1 MNYCYVENNTIVEG
15 PRGLPR
21 SWRNISGLDMMD
33 ADGLRAIGWFPVRLD
48 EGIVDEK
55 FVGSMF
61 IIHTNEVVEMKLW
74 SKYTADEKAEM
85 DRQAASAIRAE
96 RNTKLSECDWTQ
108 LNDTPL
114 DNTAKV
120 AWTTYRQ
127 ALRDIPTQSGF
138 PHNVVWPVKP

>member
-48 EGIVDEK
+48 EGAVDEK

-127 ALRDIPTQSGF
+127 ALRDIPSQSGF

>member
-96 RNTKLSECDWTQ
+96 RNTKLTECDWTQ

-114 DNTAKV
+114 DNPSKV
-120 AWTTYRQ
+120 AWTNYRQ

-138 PHNVVWPVKP
+138 PHNVIWPVKP

>member
-127 ALRDIPTQSGF
+127 ALRDIPSQSGF

>member
-1 MNYCYVENNTIVEG
+1 MNYCLVDNNAIVDG

-21 SWRNISGLDMMD
+21 AWRNVSGLNWLNDEE
-33 ADGLRAIGWFPVRLD
+33 LRALGWLPVRID
-48 EGIVDEK
+48 EGAVDEK
-55 FVGSMF
+55 FVGSTF
-61 IIHTNEVVEMKLW
+61 IIDPYEVVEVKLW
-74 SKYTADEKAEM
+74 RAYTAEEKAEI
-85 DRQAASAIRAE
+85 DTQKAAAVRRE

-114 DNTAKV
+114 DNPSKV

-138 PHNVVWPVKP
+138 PHNVIWPARP

>member
-33 ADGLRAIGWFPVRLD
+33 ADGLLAIGWFPVRLD

-85 DRQAASAIRAE
+85 DRQVASAIRAE

-114 DNTAKV
+114 DNPSKV
-120 AWTTYRQ
+120 AWTNYRQ

>member
-33 ADGLRAIGWFPVRLD
+33 ADSLLAIGWFPVRLD
-48 EGIVDEK
+48 EGAVDEK

-127 ALRDIPTQSGF
+127 ALRDIPSQSGF

>member
-33 ADGLRAIGWFPVRLD
+33 ADGLLAIGWFPVRLD

-96 RNTKLSECDWTQ
+96 RNTKLTECDWTQ

-138 PHNVVWPVKP
+138 PHNVIWPVKP

>member
-33 ADGLRAIGWFPVRLD
+33 ADSLLAIGWFPVRLD
-48 EGIVDEK
+48 EGAVDEK

-85 DRQAASAIRAE
+85 GRQAASAIRAE

-127 ALRDIPTQSGF
+127 DLRDIPSQSGF

>member
-1 MNYCYVENNTIVEG
+1 
-15 PRGLPR
+15 
-21 SWRNISGLDMMD
+21 MMD
-33 ADGLRAIGWFPVRLD
+33 ADGLLAIGWFPVRLD

-96 RNTKLSECDWTQ
+96 RNTKLTECDWTQ

-138 PHNVVWPVKP
+138 PHNVIWPVKP

>member
-1 MNYCYVENNTIVEG
+1 MNYCYVENNVIVEG

-33 ADGLRAIGWFPVRLD
+33 ADGLRAIGWLPVRLD
-48 EGIVDEK
+48 EGAVDEK

-74 SKYTADEKAEM
+74 SKYTADENAEM

-138 PHNVVWPVKP
+138 PHNVIWPVKP

>member
-1 MNYCYVENNTIVEG
+1 MNYCLVENNAIVDG
-15 PRGLPR
+15 PRALPS
-21 SWRNISGLDMMD
+21 SWRNVSGLNWLSDD
-33 ADGLRAIGWFPVRLD
+33 ELKALGWLPVRID
-48 EGIVDEK
+48 EGAVDEK
-55 FVGSMF
+55 FSGSMF
-61 IIHTNEVVEMKLW
+61 VINPHEVVEVKLW
-74 SKYTADEKAEM
+74 RAYTAEERAEIDAQKA
-85 DRQAASAIRAE
+85 AAVRRE

-127 ALRDIPTQSGF
+127 ALRDIPSQSGF

>member
-96 RNTKLSECDWTQ
+96 RNIKLSECDWTQ

-127 ALRDIPTQSGF
+127 ALRDIPSQSGF

>member
-48 EGIVDEK
+48 EGAVDEK

-96 RNTKLSECDWTQ
+96 RNIKLSECDWTQ

-114 DNTAKV
+114 DNPSKV

-138 PHNVVWPVKP
+138 PHNVIWPVKP

>member
-48 EGIVDEK
+48 EGAVDEK

-96 RNTKLSECDWTQ
+96 RNTKLTECDWTQ

-114 DNTAKV
+114 DNPSKV

-138 PHNVVWPVKP
+138 PHNVIWPVKP

>member
-96 RNTKLSECDWTQ
+96 RNTKLTECDWTQ

-114 DNTAKV
+114 DNPSKV
-120 AWTTYRQ
+120 AWTTWDDLAVESRNLNEPQ
-127 ALRDIPTQSGF
+127 QPR
-138 PHNVVWPVKP
+138 

>member
-33 ADGLRAIGWFPVRLD
+33 ADSLLAIGWFPVRLD

-96 RNTKLSECDWTQ
+96 RNTKLTECDWTQ

-114 DNTAKV
+114 DNPSKV

-127 ALRDIPTQSGF
+127 ALRDIPSQSGF

>member
-48 EGIVDEK
+48 EGAVDEK

-96 RNTKLSECDWTQ
+96 RNTKLTECDWTQ

-114 DNTAKV
+114 DNPSKV
-120 AWTTYRQ
+120 AWTNYRQ

-138 PHNVVWPVKP
+138 PHNVIWPVKP

>member
-33 ADGLRAIGWFPVRLD
+33 ADGLLAIGWFPVRLD

-85 DRQAASAIRAE
+85 DRQVASAIRAE

>member
-33 ADGLRAIGWFPVRLD
+33 ADSLLAIGWFPVRLD

-85 DRQAASAIRAE
+85 DRQVASAIRAE

-114 DNTAKV
+114 DNPSKV
-120 AWTTYRQ
+120 AWTNYRQ

-138 PHNVVWPVKP
+138 PHNVIWPVKP

>member
-96 RNTKLSECDWTQ
+96 RNTKLTECDWTQ

-114 DNTAKV
+114 DNPSKV

-127 ALRDIPTQSGF
+127 ALRDIPSQSGF